1 MPMSK
6 SRQMGEATSLQD
18 ESAASRCRLRAASA
32 GTPTGVPEIGI
43 ALSSEEHEP
52 NALVRDARL
61 AEEAGFTY
69 GLISDHFHP
78 WTSSQGH
85 SAFVWATLGGIAQ
98 ATQRFRIGTGVTAP
112 IIRTHPAIIAHAAAT
127 IGAMMPGR
135 FFLGLGTGENLNE
148 HVTGARWPAGDLR
161 LEMLEEAIE
170 VIRLLWQGGQRTH
183 RGKHYTVEDATL
195 YTLPDELPPIMVAAA
210 KPGAAAL
217 AGRNDGLIA
226 VSPEAELVQRF
237 EEGGGAGK
245 PRYGQVTLC
254 WAETEDEAKR
264 VAHEIWPNAAIT
276 GELSQ
281 ELPNPEHF
289 EQAAQ
294 MVTPEDV
301 AEAIPCGPDIDRI
314 REEIDAYADA
324 GFDHVY
330 LHQIGPAQEAFIDVC
345 RREILPR
352 YGS

>member
-1 MPMSK
+1 M
-6 SRQMGEATSLQD
+6 
-18 ESAASRCRLRAASA
+18 
-32 GTPTGVPEIGI
+32 PEIGI

-52 NALVRDARL
+52 NDLVRYARL
-61 AEEAGFTY
+61 AEDGGFTY
-69 GLISDHFHP
+69 ALISDHFHP

-85 SAFVWATLGGIAQ
+85 SAFVWSTLGGIAQ
-98 ATQRFRIGTGVTAP
+98 ATERLRVGTGVTAP
-112 IIRTHPAIIAHAAAT
+112 IIRIHPAIVAHAAAT
-127 IGAMMPGR
+127 VGAMMPGR

-148 HVTGARWPAGDLR
+148 HLTGARWPAGDER

-170 VIRLLWQGGQRTH
+170 VIRLLWQGGQQTH

-195 YTLPDELPPIMVAAA
+195 FTLPEELPPIVVAAA

-217 AGRNDGLIA
+217 AGRNDGFIG
-226 VSPEAELVQRF
+226 VSPEAELIQAF
-237 EEGGGAGK
+237 EEAGGGGK

-254 WAETEDEAKR
+254 WGESEDEAKQL
-264 VAHEIWPNAAIT
+264 AYEIWPNAAIK

-294 MVTPEDV
+294 MVTPDDV
-301 AEAIPCGPDIDRI
+301 AESIPCGPDLDRV

-324 GFDHVY
+324 GYDHVY
-330 LHQIGPAQEAFIDVC
+330 LHQIGPEQEAFVRVC
-345 RREILPR
+345 EREILPR
-352 YGS
+352 YRS